1 MEDIMKAKKD
11 PKTEFIRFR
20 VTPKEKD
27 KLIHAA
33 ESGNESLSS
42 YILKRSLQEYPGIFD
57 SFPQIIDTNNLF
69 NEIYHRVEKSGN
81 KTLAKEIISLFRQ
94 YLPNSGRKE

>member
-1 MEDIMKAKKD
+1 MKTKKD

-57 SFPQIIDTNNLF
+57 SF
-69 NEIYHRVEKSGN
+69 HR
-81 KTLAKEIISLFRQ
+81 
-94 YLPNSGRKE
+94 